1 MFSLQRSLL
10 TAGGL
15 CSTQPRACQ
24 VLPAHAGAS
33 SVQPAPALLAFH
45 APGGTVYREE
55 GGQAKFSALLR
66 TGSVSPIFMEVR
78 CPQFSIPPRES
89 LPAEAGCLCVRSGGG
104 AGGATDCIAHRR
116 SQLPLDA
123 EKSNFLPNCHRP
135 RALPSQPTCT
145 CWSFPPP
152 FPHSCLPL
160 PTPRRPPPPLAVT
173 RVGTH
178 HISCLQPGGAGERA
192 GPRPGLPDE
201 IVLFQ
206 GG

>member
-1 MFSLQRSLL
+1 MFSFQSSLL

-15 CSTQPRACQ
+15 CRAQPQACQ
-24 VLPAHAGAS
+24 VSPAHAGPPQS
-33 SVQPAPALLAFH
+33 GLRLLCSHFMLQVAQS
-45 APGGTVYREE
+45 AEGREE
-55 GGQAKFSALLR
+55 RQFSALLR
-66 TGSVSPIFMEVR
+66 TGSMSPIFMKEVR

-89 LPAEAGCLCVRSGGG
+89 LPARAGCLCVGKGGG
-104 AGGATDCIAHRR
+104 GRADCIAHRR

-135 RALPSQPTCT
+135 RALPSQPTCA
-145 CWSFPPP
+145 CRSFPPP

-160 PTPRRPPPPLAVT
+160 PTPRLTPPPLAVT

-178 HISCLQPGGAGERA
+178 HISCLQPGGAGEPA